1 MRKNNLLN
9 RIFFKEEIRKNM
21 EDAVLKHTLSKNG
34 ARIINAI
41 NKCDSLEELLSIH
54 KEAWI
59 VGFQNENLGPD
70 KYGMFRTENIPTMQP
85 SEVFLGGIWGLF
97 THAIPFWEERKSQ
110 PYYNID
116 GRNNFNIVPK
126 TRLYDIVLDQYKRLL
141 ISNFEDIWNKAEQ
154 LLVVYKKAGYV
165 K

>member
-1 MRKNNLLN
+1 MKKNNLWN

-34 ARIINAI
+34 ARIVNAI
-41 NKCDSLEELLSIH
+41 NKCGSLEELLSIH

-110 PYYNID
+110 PYGCND
-116 GRNNFNIVPK
+116 FNMDPEIS
-126 TRLYDIVLDQYKRLL
+126 LYDIVLDQYKRLL
-141 ISNFEDIWNKAEQ
+141 ISNIEYIWNKAEQ
-154 LLVVYKKAGYV
+154 LLVVYKKAGYL

>member
-1 MRKNNLLN
+1 MKKNNLWN

-34 ARIINAI
+34 ARIVNAI

-110 PYYNID
+110 PYGCN
-116 GRNNFNIVPK
+116 GFNMDPEIS
-126 TRLYDIVLDQYKRLL
+126 LYGIVLDQYKRLL
-141 ISNFEDIWNKAEQ
+141 ISNIEDIWNKAEQ
-154 LLVVYKKAGYV
+154 LLVVYKKAGYL

>member
-1 MRKNNLLN
+1 
-9 RIFFKEEIRKNM
+9 M

-34 ARIINAI
+34 ARIINTI
-41 NKCDSLEELLSIH
+41 KKCGSLEELLSIH

-70 KYGMFRTENIPTMQP
+70 KYGMFRTESIPTMQP
-85 SEVFLGGIWGLF
+85 SEVFLGGIWGLW
-97 THAIPFWEERKSQ
+97 TYAIPFWEERKPQ
-110 PYYNID
+110 PYGYN
-116 GRNNFNIVPK
+116 GFNMDPK
-126 TRLYDIVLDQYKRLL
+126 ISLYDIVLDQYKRLL
-141 ISNFEDIWNKAEQ
+141 ISNIEDIWNKAEQ

>member
-1 MRKNNLLN
+1 MRKNNLIN
-9 RIFFKEEIRKNM
+9 RIFFKGEVRENM
-21 EDAVLKHTLSKNG
+21 KDAELQLTLSKNG
-34 ARIINAI
+34 ARIVNAI

-70 KYGMFRTENIPTMQP
+70 KYGMFRTESIPTMQP

-110 PYYNID
+110 PYGCNGFGI
-116 GRNNFNIVPK
+116 NPEI
-126 TRLYDIVLDQYKRLL
+126 RLYDIILDQYKRLL
-141 ISNFEDIWNKAEQ
+141 ISNIEYIWNKAEQ

>member
-1 MRKNNLLN
+1 MRKNNLWN
-9 RIFFKEEIRKNM
+9 RIFFKEEVRKNK
-21 EDAVLKHTLSKNG
+21 EDAVLQHTLSKNG

-41 NKCDSLEELLSIH
+41 EKCDSLYELMDIH

-70 KYGMFRTENIPTMQP
+70 KNGMFRTESIPTMKP
-85 SEVFLGGIWGLF
+85 EEVFLGGIWGLF

-110 PYYNID
+110 PYGCNGFGIDPETSLYNI
-116 GRNNFNIVPK
+116 I
-126 TRLYDIVLDQYKRLL
+126 LIQYKNLL
-141 ISNFEDIWNKAEQ
+141 CFHISNIWFKAETS
-154 LLVVYKKAGYV
+154 LITYKKTGYL

>member
-1 MRKNNLLN
+1 MRKNNFWN
-9 RIFFKEEIRKNM
+9 RIFFKKEIRKNM

-34 ARIINAI
+34 LRIINAVE
-41 NKCDSLEELLSIH
+41 KSDSLEELLSIH

-59 VGFQNENLGPD
+59 VGFQNKNLGPC

-97 THAIPFWEERKSQ
+97 THAIPFWEEHKSQ
-110 PYYNID
+110 SYGCNGFGINPEISLYN
-116 GRNNFNIVPK
+116 
-126 TRLYDIVLDQYKRLL
+126 LVLDQYKNLL
-141 ISNFEDIWNKAEQ
+141 NSNFTSIWCEAESM
-154 LLVVYKKAGYV
+154 LTFYKDAGYL

>member
-34 ARIINAI
+34 AHIVNAI

-110 PYYNID
+110 PYC
-116 GRNNFNIVPK
+116 
-126 TRLYDIVLDQYKRLL
+126 
-141 ISNFEDIWNKAEQ
+141 
-154 LLVVYKKAGYV
+154 
-165 K
+165 

>member
-1 MRKNNLLN
+1 MKKNNLWN

-34 ARIINAI
+34 ARIVNAI

-54 KEAWI
+54 KETWI

-110 PYYNID
+110 PYGCN
-116 GRNNFNIVPK
+116 GFNMDPEIS
-126 TRLYDIVLDQYKRLL
+126 LYGIVLDQYKRLL
-141 ISNFEDIWNKAEQ
+141 ISNIEYIWNKAEQ
-154 LLVVYKKAGYV
+154 LLVVYKKQV
-165 K
+165 M

>member
-34 ARIINAI
+34 ARIVNAI

-110 PYYNID
+110 
-116 GRNNFNIVPK
+116 
-126 TRLYDIVLDQYKRLL
+126 LYGCNGFGINPEISLYSIILDQYKRLL
-141 ISNFEDIWNKAEQ
+141 ISNIKDIWCEAER

>member
-1 MRKNNLLN
+1 MKKNNLWN
-9 RIFFKEEIRKNM
+9 RIFFKEEVRKNK
-21 EDAVLKHTLSKNG
+21 EDAELQLTLSKNG

-41 NKCDSLEELLSIH
+41 EKCDSLYELMNIH

-59 VGFQNENLGPD
+59 IGFQNENLGPD

-110 PYYNID
+110 PYGCND
-116 GRNNFNIVPK
+116 FNMDPEIS
-126 TRLYDIVLDQYKRLL
+126 LYGIVLDQYKRLL
-141 ISNFEDIWNKAEQ
+141 ISNIEDIWNKAER
-154 LLVVYKKAGYV
+154 LLVVYKKKGYL

>member
-1 MRKNNLLN
+1 MRKNNFWN
-9 RIFFKEEIRKNM
+9 RIFFKKEIRKNM

-34 ARIINAI
+34 ERIINAVE
-41 NKCDSLEELLSIH
+41 KCDSLEELLSIH

-59 VGFQNENLGPD
+59 VGFQNKNLGPN

-97 THAIPFWEERKSQ
+97 THAIPFWEEHKSQ
-110 PYYNID
+110 SYGCNGFGID
-116 GRNNFNIVPK
+116 PE
-126 TRLYDIVLDQYKRLL
+126 TSLYSLILDQYKEILRC
-141 ISNFEDIWNKAEQ
+141 NFTSIWYEAKYI
-154 LLVVYKKAGYV
+154 LTFYKDAGYL

>member
-9 RIFFKEEIRKNM
+9 RTFFKEEVQKNM
-21 EDAVLKHTLSKNG
+21 KDAELQLTLSKNG
-34 ARIINAI
+34 ARIVNAI

-85 SEVFLGGIWGLF
+85 GEVFLGGIWGLF

-110 PYYNID
+110 PYNCNGFGI
-116 GRNNFNIVPK
+116 NPEIS
-126 TRLYDIVLDQYKRLL
+126 LYSTILDQYKRLL
-141 ISNFEDIWNKAEQ
+141 ISNIKYIWCEAER

>member
-9 RIFFKEEIRKNM
+9 RTFFKEEIRKNM
-21 EDAVLKHTLSKNG
+21 KNAELQLTLSKNG
-34 ARIINAI
+34 ARIINTI
-41 NKCDSLEELLSIH
+41 EKCDSLEELLSIH
-54 KEAWI
+54 KSAWTL
-59 VGFQNENLGPD
+59 GFQNENLGPD
-70 KYGMFRTENIPTMQP
+70 CYGMFRTENISTMEP

-110 PYYNID
+110 PLS
-116 GRNNFNIVPK
+116 
-126 TRLYDIVLDQYKRLL
+126 LYSIILDQYKRLL
-141 ISNFEDIWNKAEQ
+141 ISNIKDIWCEAER

>member
-9 RIFFKEEIRKNM
+9 RTFFKEEIRKNM
-21 EDAVLKHTLSKNG
+21 KNAELQLTLSKNG
-34 ARIINAI
+34 ARIINEI
-41 NKCDSLEELLSIH
+41 EKCDSLGELLSIH
-54 KEAWI
+54 KSAWTL
-59 VGFQNENLGPD
+59 GFQNENLGPD

-85 SEVFLGGIWGLF
+85 SEIFLGGICGLF

-110 PYYNID
+110 
-116 GRNNFNIVPK
+116 
-126 TRLYDIVLDQYKRLL
+126 LYGCNGFGINPEINLYSIILDQYKRLL
-141 ISNFEDIWNKAEQ
+141 ISNIEDIWCEAER